1 MICCSLE
8 LCMIG
13 LDFYFQSIS
22 KKISKSDSRKI
33 CCPMFNYLF
42 SFGFWISGLLL
53 KNDGNITK
61 CKDKKAYSSED
72 SYQGSVMYLFSGFL
86 IKSPSKFKTDTLFE
100 KFMVRIVFLRDGWS
114 KFLNHWIRDNGRSI
128 SGSAFLLYDAL
139 LDMFNCN
146 LTLKNLPLVG
156 PLELEK

>member
-1 MICCSLE
+1 
-8 LCMIG
+8 
-13 LDFYFQSIS
+13 
-22 KKISKSDSRKI
+22 
-33 CCPMFNYLF
+33 MFNYLF

-114 KFLNHWIRDNGRSI
+114 KFLNH
-128 SGSAFLLYDAL
+128 
-139 LDMFNCN
+139 
-146 LTLKNLPLVG
+146 
-156 PLELEK
+156 